1 MEKIKKPVVA
11 LIDVKMAIQR
21 INMGI
26 GADKNAK
33 EAIELT
39 ATFVTRI
46 GGLGI
51 GEKTIQEGSG
61 SSHLSAPKVRKKG
74 WLYATE
80 NVKKGTRER
89 DHFAWVLVRK
99 DIKI

>member
-46 GGLGI
+46 GGVGI
-51 GEKTIQEGSG
+51 GEKAIQEGLG
-61 SSHLSAPKVRKKG
+61 NSHLSALKVKKKG
-74 WLYATE
+74 LLYATQ
-80 NVKKGTRER
+80 NVKRATRGR
-89 DHFAWVLVRK
+89 DHFVWVLAQK
-99 DIKI
+99 DIKT